1 MEINIRKDMHTDL
14 KIESKSKFFPTN
26 LICTNI
32 LEMNEKS
39 KNIDSK
45 TSQIWQNQRKIAFSE
60 NSRNS

>member
-14 KIESKSKFFPTN
+14 KIENKSKFFPTN

-45 TSQIWQNQRKIAFSE
+45 TSQIWQNQRKIAF
-60 NSRNS
+60 